1 MEKIYVTVFIVGISY
16 VTMEAKTLSL
26 FIYTTYLYDFGNKYM
41 MENEVRERDFTY
53 QHKLS
58 YFTDVRKTG
67 FLN

>member
-1 MEKIYVTVFIVGISY
+1 
-16 VTMEAKTLSL
+16 
-26 FIYTTYLYDFGNKYM
+26 

-67 FLN
+67 FLNLVAQLTTLNVQYFQN

>member
-1 MEKIYVTVFIVGISY
+1 MFIVGICY

-26 FIYTTYLYDFGNKYM
+26 FVYTIYLYDFGNKYM
-41 MENEVRERDFTY
+41 MENEVMERDFTN